1 MRLLDRIVLII
12 YSLVLSLISIVI
24 IMMGFHILPEYYIK
38 NFAYLFRTYR
48 YIIGIIG
55 IVFLILSIRVMLS
68 GMRGESSGRSIS
80 RQTQLGE
87 VRISVITLQNIA
99 ERAVKGIEGV
109 KEVKSR
115 ALLNNDGAVMKI
127 NLVVA
132 TNIKLPELVVEV
144 QKLVKN
150 EVESVTGIN
159 VAEVKVYID
168 NVTVN
173 ENKGRIGVLI
183 WTGCMRYLKSISAR

>member
-132 TNIKLPELVVEV
+132 NIKLPELVVEV

-173 ENKGRIGVLI
+173 MKTRVE
-183 WTGCMRYLKSISAR
+183 

>member
-173 ENKGRIGVLI
+173 MKTRVE
-183 WTGCMRYLKSISAR
+183 

>member
-68 GMRGESSGRSIS
+68 GIY
-80 RQTQLGE
+80 QWN
-87 VRISVITLQNIA
+87 RIQWFPLEYFA
-99 ERAVKGIEGV
+99 A
-109 KEVKSR
+109 
-115 ALLNNDGAVMKI
+115 D
-127 NLVVA
+127 
-132 TNIKLPELVVEV
+132 
-144 QKLVKN
+144 
-150 EVESVTGIN
+150 
-159 VAEVKVYID
+159 
-168 NVTVN
+168 
-173 ENKGRIGVLI
+173 
-183 WTGCMRYLKSISAR
+183 SAG